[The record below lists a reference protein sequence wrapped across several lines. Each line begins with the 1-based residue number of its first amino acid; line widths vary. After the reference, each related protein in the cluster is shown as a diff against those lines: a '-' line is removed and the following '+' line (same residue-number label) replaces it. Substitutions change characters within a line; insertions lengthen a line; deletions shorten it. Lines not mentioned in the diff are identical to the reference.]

1 MVNGTTRM
9 TLRDQLAECQAQLLQ
24 ILDPVDRKALEDT
37 IERLRMLQL
46 VELGPTI
53 GDLLPDFA
61 LPDTQGRIVSSD
73 TLFGRGPLAL
83 AFFRGPW
90 CPYCSM
96 ALRAL
101 DEVRPAIENL
111 GASLV
116 AVAPMPVEELRQL
129 ATDRGLGL
137 TLLSDAGGRYAQVCG
152 LAFEMSEEGKALY
165 QRLAARFGLEI
176 KGLEADREWQLPIP
190 ATFVADRRGVIT
202 YAFGDADWA
211 RRADPEAIAGAVRSL
226 AQAASTAD

>member
-1 MVNGTTRM
+1 MR
-9 TLRDQLAECQAQLLQ
+9 LRDKLAECNAQLLQ
-24 ILDPVDRKALEDT
+24 VLDPVDRKALEDT

-46 VELGPTI
+46 VEQGPSV

-61 LPDTQGRIVSSD
+61 LPDAGGTIVSSEE
-73 TLFGRGPLAL
+73 LLARGPLAL

-96 ALRAL
+96 ALQAL
-101 DEVRPAIENL
+101 DEVRPTIENL

-116 AVAPMPVEELRQL
+116 AVAPMPVGELREL
-129 ATDRGLGL
+129 VADRRLGL
-137 TLLSDAGGRYAQVCG
+137 TLLSDLDGRYAQVCG
-152 LAFEMSEEGKALY
+152 LAFEMTEEGKGLY

-176 KGLEADREWQLPIP
+176 PGLGPDLDWQLPIP
-190 ATFVADRRGVIT
+190 ATFVTDRGGVIT

-211 RRADPEAIAGAVRSL
+211 RRADPEAITVAVQRL
-226 AQAASTAD
+226 AQAATTDD

>member
-1 MVNGTTRM
+1 M
-9 TLRDQLAECQAQLLQ
+9 TLRDKLAECNAQLLQ
-24 ILDPVDRKALEDT
+24 VLDPVDRKALEDT

-46 VELGPTI
+46 VEQGPSV

-61 LPDTQGRIVSSD
+61 LPDAGGKIVSSEE
-73 TLFGRGPLAL
+73 LLARGPLAL

-96 ALRAL
+96 ALQAL
-101 DEVRPAIENL
+101 DEVRATIENL

-116 AVAPMPVEELRQL
+116 AVAPMPVGELREL
-129 ATDRGLGL
+129 VADRRLGL
-137 TLLSDAGGRYAQVCG
+137 TLLSDLDGHYAQVCG
-152 LAFEMSEEGKALY
+152 LAFEMTEEGKALY

-176 KGLEADREWQLPIP
+176 PGLGPDLDWQLPIP
-190 ATFVADRRGVIT
+190 ATFVTDRAGVIT

-211 RRADPEAIAGAVRSL
+211 RRADPEAIADAVQRL
-226 AQAASTAD
+226 AQAAATDA